1 MKNIGAGIAVAGAW
15 YAAASLQISDDM
27 NIGLLILW
35 GTAILGTLY
44 LLSQRD

>member
-15 YAAASLQISDDM
+15 YSAAHVQNPNDM
-27 NIGLLILW
+27 HIGILILW
-35 GTAILGTLY
+35 GIAILGTLY